1 MMLFI
6 CIKQMVLVRRFR
18 LTNVDRK
25 FQVVHLLALM
35 HFSIIMDIVVS
46 KNILLSA
53 HAISLFLLKH

>member
-35 HFSIIMDIVVS
+35 HFSIKMDIVVS

>member
-1 MMLFI
+1 MMIFI

-25 FQVVHLLALM
+25 FQVVHILALM